1 MCSEMAGMAVLFLAM
16 FAGGLELA
24 AGAAGA
30 SARAV
35 GVGCVIFAVSL
46 GLVSERSASHGR

>member
-1 MCSEMAGMAVLFLAM
+1 MAVLFVAM

-46 GLVSERSASHGR
+46 GLASERSASHGR